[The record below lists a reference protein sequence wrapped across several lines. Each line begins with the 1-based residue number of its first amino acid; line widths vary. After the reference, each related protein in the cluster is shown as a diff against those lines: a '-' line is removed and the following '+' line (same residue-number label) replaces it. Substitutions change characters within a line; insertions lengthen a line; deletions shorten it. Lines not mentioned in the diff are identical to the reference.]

1 MIEYFTEEEY
11 QKAKSTDF
19 LPLKCEHCGEIFPC
33 IKKQITFERK
43 HKKGI
48 YRYCS
53 RICQAKGDLKLFD
66 LKCDYCGKI
75 ITKKKSDLEKSKHHF
90 CNSQCAAKY
99 NNTHR
104 TYGFSRSKLEIYL
117 EKKLKE
123 LYSNLDFKFNDRIT
137 IGSELDIL
145 IPSLNLAF
153 ELNGIFHYEPIYG
166 EETYNKIKIRD
177 KNKFQMCLE
186 HKISLCIIDTSSQ
199 KYFNER
205 SSQKFLNIIKEII
218 DENLSIKNRID
229 NYIVEGEEFE
239 SSKPHE

>member
-53 RICQAKGDLKLFD
+53 RICQAKGGLKSFN

-218 DENLSIKNRID
+218 DENLSIKNKID
-229 NYIVEGEEFE
+229 NYIVEGGKFEFP
-239 SSKPHE
+239 KPHE